1 MGNGEDSR
9 AADFCLTVALQLA
22 YEPPCNFLH
31 LLGNSMAKSR
41 RRAGAPSEGLL
52 AAKGLRDL
60 NREAEPP
67 QDTPLSEAPQE
78 SAPWD
83 EFDED
88 DDGPPL
94 PGEIRHESYDAY
106 TPEFMQEMQDM
117 ATSIDERLM
126 DTDIQFKDVGL
137 SPLEYS
143 PSLVLGHVEDT
154 RARLIAF
161 NEDLDC
167 FHTLRRGSELEID
180 KFAHLILTGGVRPKD
195 LPEHIH

>member
-1 MGNGEDSR
+1 
-9 AADFCLTVALQLA
+9 
-22 YEPPCNFLH
+22 
-31 LLGNSMAKSR
+31 MAKR
-41 RRAGAPSEGLL
+41 WLDNPPVDALL
-52 AAKGLRDL
+52 AAQDYGGYEEEVPQPLIP
-60 NREAEPP
+60 EPDEP
-67 QDTPLSEAPQE
+67 DT
-78 SAPWD
+78 D
-83 EFDED
+83 
-88 DDGPPL
+88 
-94 PGEIRHESYDAY
+94 ESYDAY

-126 DTDIQFKDVGL
+126 DTDIRFKDVGL

-167 FHTLRRGSELEID
+167 FHTLRRGSEMEID
-180 KFAHLILTGGVRPKD
+180 MFAHLILTGGVRPKD